1 MYYHMVQGG
10 PHWLSGM
17 SDILQQ
23 FQYIRVKTLKP
34 IVSHQHKIKM
44 TKVVIDIEL
53 FTLLQHIVH
62 GPSLINL
69 TTKDWDQVAATS
81 DLAYRDY

>member
-1 MYYHMVQGG
+1 MVQGG

-17 SDILQQ
+17 SNILRQ

-34 IVSHQHKIKM
+34 IVSHQHKIKV
-44 TKVVIDIEL
+44 TKVVVDIEL
-53 FTLLQHIVH
+53 FTLLQHIVR

-69 TTKDWDQVAATS
+69 ATEDWDQVAAMS
-81 DLAYRDY
+81 DLADRDY